1 MSLTPLS
8 YPCLFAIISLMEKST
23 LLKHFESHPHW
34 FAVSECVKTLIKHGY
49 KAYLAGGCVR
59 DALIGRPINDFDLA
73 TDALPSQMLEIF
85 ENSIDHAAHFGVVA
99 VPYTD
104 TNENK
109 FLVEITRFRWDKA
122 YENGR
127 HPSEIE
133 FKSEKE
139 DAKRRDFS
147 MNSLF
152 FDLYKGTIIDFT
164 GGKDDINKKVIK
176 AVGIPIKRFKED
188 RLRILRAVRFQSQ
201 LGFDI
206 DPKTLLAIQY
216 ECKHIEMISKERV
229 FTELKKII
237 SGQSYLD
244 AFNSM
249 YSSGL
254 FEIIFKSMKFS
265 QPMNWEEFKID
276 FHNIGEQTIESFFT
290 LITVYELRDI
300 QGSVKEDQI
309 KKLVSFYKT
318 IKVPSKVIKDVQNI
332 TTLYFD
338 FGLHN
343 LVPSIKVFESKHNSL
358 FFKLLNSLGKK
369 NEFIKIREI
378 YKKNL
383 DSVSHL
389 AKPFING
396 RDCLSLEIKPFEIG
410 NVLDIVYEKQLLG
423 LIINKQE
430 SLAFVKNLKTQMDI

>member
-1 MSLTPLS
+1 
-8 YPCLFAIISLMEKST
+8 MEKAV

-34 FAVSECVKTLIKHGY
+34 FAVSECVKTLIKNGY

-73 TDALPSQMLEIF
+73 TDAMPEQMQEIF
-85 ENSIDHAAHFGVVA
+85 ENSIDHSARFGVIA
-99 VPYTD
+99 IPYQD
-104 TNENK
+104 KDENK
-109 FLVEITRFRWDKA
+109 FLIEITRFRWDKT
-122 YENGR
+122 YEDGR
-127 HPSEIE
+127 RPAEIE

-152 FDLYKGTIIDFT
+152 FDFYEGKIIDFT
-164 GGKDDINKKVIK
+164 GGKEDINNKVIK
-176 AVGIPIKRFKED
+176 AVGTPIKRFKED

-229 FTELKKII
+229 YTELKKTIA
-237 SGQSYLD
+237 GENYLD

-254 FEIIFKSMKFS
+254 FEVIFKGMSFS
-265 QPMNWEEFKID
+265 APYNWAEFKID
-276 FHNIGEQTIESFFT
+276 FYNLEEQSIESFFT
-290 LITVYELRDI
+290 LITIYELKSILPTFREEKM
-300 QGSVKEDQI
+300 KE
-309 KKLVSFYKT
+309 LVSFYKT
-318 IKVPSKVIKDVQNI
+318 LKIPSKIIKDVQII
-332 TTLYFD
+332 TLLYFD

-358 FFKLLNSLGKK
+358 FFKLLNCLGKK
-369 NEFIKIREI
+369 NEFIKIRQI
-378 YKKNL
+378 YKNNL

-389 AKPFING
+389 KTPLING
-396 RDCLSLEIKPFEIG
+396 RDCLSIGIKPFEIG
-410 NVLDIVYEKQLLG
+410 NVLDLVYEKQLLG
-423 LIINKQE
+423 LIVDKQE
-430 SLAFVKNLKTQMDI
+430 SLTFVKNLKQQMDIG